1 MPFIRLLSA
10 VAAALAVLISLA
22 PRSWARDY
30 PAKPIRIVVA
40 YAPGGST
47 DIAARLIADELM
59 QSHGWRI
66 IIDNRAGGGTLIG
79 TEAVAR
85 ATPDGYTLLYATNAM
100 VINTVLQAKPS
111 YDPVK
116 DFAPVALV
124 ITQSLGVLASPRL
137 KVSSMKE
144 LMAHAKANPGKINFA
159 SSGNGSNQH
168 LAGEMLRASAGINIV
183 HVPYKGAGPAM
194 IDLLA
199 GNVDFMITSLLGTSE
214 HIKAGRLKLLATTGA
229 KRSTANPDVPTVAE
243 SGLPGYEAISWQGLV
258 APAKTDKAIV
268 ERLESALRKAAGSK
282 KLAEKV
288 AENGMELRIS
298 SPEELRDVIV
308 TEQKK
313 SSAIIK
319 RTGAKVE

>member
-1 MPFIRLLSA
+1 MRFARLFA
-10 VAAALAVLISLA
+10 VFVVALGVLALLVRA
-22 PRSWARDY
+22 SWAQDY
-30 PAKPIRIVVA
+30 PSKPIRIVVA
-40 YAPGGST
+40 YAPGGAT

-59 QSHGWRI
+59 QSQGWRV

-79 TEAVAR
+79 TETVAR
-85 ATPDGYTLLYATNAM
+85 ATPDGYTLLYATNATA
-100 VINTVLQAKPS
+100 INAVLQAKPS

-137 KVSSMKE
+137 KVGSMKE
-144 LMAHAKANPGKINFA
+144 LIAHAKANPGKINFA

-168 LAGEMLRASAGINIV
+168 LAGEMLRTSAGINIV

-229 KRSTANPDVPTVAE
+229 KRSTADPDVPTVAE

-268 ERLESALRKAAGSK
+268 ERLNSALRKAAASK
-282 KLAEKV
+282 KLAAKV
-288 AENGMELRIS
+288 MENGMELRVS
-298 SPEELRDVIV
+298 APEELRDVIA

-313 SSAIIK
+313 AAATIK
-319 RTGAKVE
+319 STGAKVE